1 MRELVTM
8 NAGVNFEELLAYT
21 DEENQHWKRWLKQ
34 HPEAL
39 AVSAGIAGE
48 DDVVGLLVHIFA
60 VELRY
65 AERLLD
71 QPVTSYDE
79 VRSSNLDQ
87 VFAIADNARRLY
99 QQFLAQTD
107 QADLDTILT
116 FETRSA
122 GTLTAS
128 KRKILAHA
136 MLHGIRHWAQIATAL
151 RKAGYKQ
158 DWQHDFLFTK
168 AIE

>member
-1 MRELVTM
+1 MH
-8 NAGVNFEELLAYT
+8 AGVNFEELLAYT
-21 DEENQHWKRWLKQ
+21 EEENQHWKRWLKQ

-48 DDVVGLLVHIFA
+48 DDVAGLLVHIFA

-71 QPVTSYDE
+71 LPVTSYED

-87 VFAIADNARRLY
+87 IFGIADKARANY
-99 QQFLAQTD
+99 KQFLAKTD
-107 QADLDTILT
+107 QADLNKVLT

-128 KRKILAHA
+128 KRKILVHA
-136 MLHGIRHWAQIATAL
+136 MLHGVRHWAQIATAL

-158 DWQHDFLFTK
+158 DWGHDILFSK
-168 AIE
+168 ALE

>member
-1 MRELVTM
+1 MT
-8 NAGVNFEELLAYT
+8 AGIDFEELLAYT
-21 DEENQHWKRWLKQ
+21 HEENQHWKRWLEQ

-48 DDVVGLLVHIFA
+48 DDVAGLLVHIFA

-65 AERLLD
+65 AERLLE
-71 QPVTSYDE
+71 QPASPYE
-79 VRSSNLDQ
+79 KLRSSNLDQ
-87 VFAIADNARRLY
+87 IFAIADDARSRY
-99 QQFLAQTD
+99 KQFLANTN
-107 QADLDTILT
+107 QADLDKVVT

-122 GTLTAS
+122 GTLSAS

-136 MLHGIRHWAQIATAL
+136 LLHGVRHWAQISTAL

>member
-1 MRELVTM
+1 M

-21 DEENQHWKRWLKQ
+21 EEENQHWKRWLNQ

-48 DDVVGLLVHIFA
+48 DDVAGLLVHIFA

-65 AERLLD
+65 AERLLE
-71 QPVTSYDE
+71 QPATSYE
-79 VRSSNLDQ
+79 QLRSSNLDQ
-87 VFAIADNARRLY
+87 IFAIADNARKLY
-99 QQFLAQTD
+99 KQFLAKTD
-107 QADLDTILT
+107 QADLDKIVS

-136 MLHGIRHWAQIATAL
+136 MLHGVRHWAQIATAL

-158 DWQHDFLFTK
+158 DWGHDILFSK
-168 AIE
+168 ALD

>member
-1 MRELVTM
+1 MD
-8 NAGVNFEELLAYT
+8 AGLDFAELLAYT
-21 DEENQHWKRWLKQ
+21 HEENQHWKRWLKQ

-39 AVSAGIAGE
+39 AANAGIAGE
-48 DDVVGLLVHIFA
+48 DDVAGLLVHIFA

-65 AERLLD
+65 AERLLE
-71 QPVTSYDE
+71 QPATPYE
-79 VRSSNLDQ
+79 KLRSADLDQ
-87 VFAIADNARRLY
+87 IFAIADDARSRF

-107 QADLDTILT
+107 HADLSKIVT

-122 GTLTAS
+122 GTLSAS

-136 MLHGIRHWAQIATAL
+136 LLHGVRHWAQIATAL

-168 AIE
+168 AVE

>member
-1 MRELVTM
+1 M
-8 NAGVNFEELLAYT
+8 NAGVDFNELLAYT

-48 DDVVGLLVHIFA
+48 DDVAGLLVHIFA

-65 AERLLD
+65 AERLLE
-71 QPVTSYDE
+71 QPATSYE
-79 VRSSNLDQ
+79 QLRSSNLDQ
-87 VFAIADNARRLY
+87 IFAIADNARRLY

-107 QADLDTILT
+107 QVDLDRILT

-136 MLHGIRHWAQIATAL
+136 MLHGVRHWAQIATAL

-158 DWQHDFLFTK
+158 DWQHDFLFSK
-168 AIE
+168 AVE

>member
-1 MRELVTM
+1 MTTGLD
-8 NAGVNFEELLAYT
+8 FHELLAYT
-21 DEENQHWKRWLKQ
+21 EEENRRWKRWLEQ

-48 DDVVGLLVHIFA
+48 DDVAGLLVHIFA

-65 AERLLD
+65 AERITGL
-71 QPVTSYDE
+71 PVSEYDKL
-79 VRSSNLDQ
+79 RSANLDQ
-87 VFAIADNARRLY
+87 IFGIADDARKKFK
-99 QQFLAQTD
+99 QFLATAKQ
-107 QADLDTILT
+107 QDLDQVMT

-122 GTLTAS
+122 GMVSAS

-136 MLHGIRHWAQIATAL
+136 MLHGVRHWAQIATAL

-158 DWQHDFLFTK
+158 DWQHDFLFTQ
-168 AIE
+168 ALQ